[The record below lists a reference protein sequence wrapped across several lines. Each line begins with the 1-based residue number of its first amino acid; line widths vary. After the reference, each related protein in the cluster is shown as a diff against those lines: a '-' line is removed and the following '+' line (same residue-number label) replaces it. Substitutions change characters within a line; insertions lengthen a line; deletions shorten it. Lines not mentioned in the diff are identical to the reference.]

1 MESKYR
7 KIIFTVYKESIF
19 SNTIEK
25 LYQKTI
31 ISNISIN
38 YIKDYLNF
46 NDGFRLSIVFG
57 DILSF
62 VDFYC
67 INIKPERVIDK
78 ISILKSSNQSIS
90 INMPEKVLLKSII
103 EHNTRAKNIPD
114 GIVLYGINRIENG
127 ASCFSEMIIY
137 IAANDPIL
145 FSLMLSMLYDC
156 AKVIIKKI
164 FKNMHGECIKETT
177 IGIINIKKFYISLGN
192 ITNTS
197 WKDWQ
202 IINYGKITKTK
213 HINIKVRN
221 INSDEYVIK
230 CNHKMKIISIK
241 QTKKI

>member
-7 KIIFTVYKESIF
+7 KIIFTVYKESIS

-90 INMPEKVLLKSII
+90 INMPEKVLLKSIT
-103 EHNTRAKNIPD
+103 EHNARTKNIPD
-114 GIVLYGINRIENG
+114 GIILYGINRFENG
-127 ASCFSEMIIY
+127 ASSFSEMIIY
-137 IAANDPIL
+137 VAANDPIL
-145 FSLMLSMLYDC
+145 FSLILSMLYDC
-156 AKVIIKKI
+156 AKKI
-164 FKNMHGECIKETT
+164 FKNMHRGCIKETT